1 MGLKIA
7 GKFTGFYK
15 WRAEIFG
22 RDYIKT

>member
-7 GKFTGFYK
+7 GKFTEFYK
-15 WRAEIFG
+15 WRAKIFG

>member
-7 GKFTGFYK
+7 GEFTGFYK